1 MTVSLPAPMSQR
13 LQELGDA
20 GYARIGNAGEASLK
34 EPGAA
39 RQKKAPASNDPF
51 ALDYLKDMAR
61 HNDGLSVECLFT
73 LAYQGGETG
82 SQAMDFLFDLYTGK
96 EKQDTDSPALKDA
109 LSRDSLTF
117 FKLITERNERLRM
130 SGQNGDADAD
140 QDARAF
146 QDPEF
151 PPKLLI
157 MAAYA
162 TEDRSADREAI
173 QHIVNASQDPH
184 LGLLKAQCDDYDAV
198 PRLLASDRMVTA
210 NELDV
215 CVANLIGASTAVS
228 FHAPR
233 AATRAAV
240 LADLSPASVGIHAQ
254 PLQLRQHWVLF
265 GVDMRQP
272 ETPRAFLFDSLNYLR
287 PQEVEALLDV
297 AKHRLG
303 VEHLDFDAQTTD
315 LQRNAINGCGAFVAE
330 AMNAVAA
337 IAPGQDAI
345 DALRAYGTTFSA
357 HDAAEQRD
365 IINRRRARLYGDM
378 LDNDIFRE
386 LPSPQPA

>member
-20 GYARIGNAGEASLK
+20 GYGRAGNVGDASLK

-39 RQKKAPASNDPF
+39 RHHKAPASNDPF

-96 EKQDTDSPALKDA
+96 EKQDTDSPALKEA

-130 SGQNGDADAD
+130 SGQNGDGDAVR
-140 QDARAF
+140 DAGAV

-162 TEDRSADREAI
+162 TEDQSADRDAI
-173 QHIVNASQDPH
+173 QQMINASQDPH
-184 LGLLKAQCDDYDAV
+184 LGLLKAQCDDYDTV
-198 PRLLASDRMVTA
+198 PRLVAGDRMVTA

-215 CVANLIGASTAVS
+215 CVANLNGPSTALS

-240 LADLSPASVGIHAQ
+240 LADLTPESVGIHAQ

-272 ETPRAFLFDSLNYLR
+272 ETPRAFLFDSHNYLQ
-287 PQEVEALLDV
+287 PQEVAALRAV
-297 AKHRLG
+297 AQHRLG
-303 VEHLDFDAQTTD
+303 VEYLDFDAQTSD
-315 LQRNAINGCGAFVAE
+315 LQQNARNGCGAFVAE
-330 AMNAVAA
+330 AMSAVAN

-345 DALRAYGTTFSA
+345 DVLRAYGETFSA
-357 HDAAEQRD
+357 HDAGEQRD

-378 LDNDIFRE
+378 LDNEIFRE
-386 LPSPQPA
+386 LPSPQSV

>member
-13 LQELGDA
+13 LQEIA
-20 GYARIGNAGEASLK
+20 GADYVRVDDVGYASLK
-34 EPGAA
+34 ERGGVKP
-39 RQKKAPASNDPF
+39 QKTPASNDPF

-82 SQAMDFLFDLYTGK
+82 TQAMDFLFDLYTGK
-96 EKQDTDSPALKDA
+96 ERQDNDSPAIKEA

-117 FKLITERNERLRM
+117 FKLITERNERLRA
-130 SGQNGDADAD
+130 SGQDADGVAD
-140 QDARAF
+140 AGAL
-146 QDPEF
+146 QDPAF

-162 TEDRSADREAI
+162 TEDRSADRNAI
-173 QHIVNASQDPH
+173 QQIVNASQDPN
-184 LGLLKAQCDDYDAV
+184 LGLLKAQCDDYDAI
-198 PRLLASDRMVTA
+198 PSLLAGDRMVTA

-215 CVANLIGASTAVS
+215 CVANLNRPSTALS

-240 LADLSPASVGIHAQ
+240 LADLSPDSVGIHAQ
-254 PLQLRQHWVLF
+254 PIQLRQHWVLF
-265 GVDMRQP
+265 GVDMRQA

-287 PQEVEALLDV
+287 PQEVAALLDV

-303 VEHLDFDAQTTD
+303 VEHLDFDAQTTN
-315 LQRNAINGCGAFVAE
+315 LQQNARNGCGAFVAE
-330 AMNAVAA
+330 AMSAVAD
-337 IAPGQDAI
+337 IAPEQDAI
-345 DALRAYGTTFSA
+345 DVLRAYGTSFGSQSA
-357 HDAAEQRD
+357 DEQRD
-365 IINRRRARLYGDM
+365 VINRRRARLYGEM
-378 LDNDIFRE
+378 LDNEIFRE